1 MTASESRRR
10 RQVEEL
16 ARLCR
21 AGAAARA
28 IDLAFEHLAAFGRN
42 EEVIELLAAA
52 IERCDASPAVRRRF
66 AELTSAR

>member
-1 MTASESRRR
+1 VSASESRRR

-28 IDLAFEHLAAFGRN
+28 IDLAFEHLATFGRDDA
-42 EEVIELLAAA
+42 VIALLAAA
-52 IERCDASPAVRRRF
+52 IERSDAPADVRRRF
-66 AELTSAR
+66 TELTSER